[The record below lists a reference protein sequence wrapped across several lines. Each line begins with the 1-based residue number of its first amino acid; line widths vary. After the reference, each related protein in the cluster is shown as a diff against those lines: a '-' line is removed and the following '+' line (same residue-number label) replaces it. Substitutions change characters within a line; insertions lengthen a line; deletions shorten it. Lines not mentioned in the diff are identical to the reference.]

1 MFISQCPFSE
11 LQFLLHPAL
20 PLFENQIESNTLKIV
35 LFVSVIIAAI
45 FPNLGPFLSLI
56 GAFSL
61 SIVGIIFPAIT
72 QTLVYMESP
81 GLGRFYWRL
90 WKNMLITVFGFVG
103 LITGTMT
110 SIKEF
115 VHAVE

>member
-1 MFISQCPFSE
+1 
-11 LQFLLHPAL
+11 
-20 PLFENQIESNTLKIV
+20 
-35 LFVSVIIAAI
+35 
-45 FPNLGPFLSLI
+45 
-56 GAFSL
+56 
-61 SIVGIIFPAIT
+61 
-72 QTLVYMESP
+72 MESP